1 MAKPKTHITDP
12 TKDAPEGAAW
22 TLCGLFV
29 LREQVDTADP
39 SCKKCLRAA
48 NKELKSRDKGPLTR
62 PGSPVIAPLNPGQ
75 LGR

>member
-1 MAKPKTHITDP
+1 MERYKAAVLRRGVRRPISMAKPKTHITDP

-29 LREQVDTADP
+29 PREQVDTADP

-48 NKELKSRDKGPLTR
+48 NKRTEVS
-62 PGSPVIAPLNPGQ
+62 
-75 LGR
+75 

>member
-29 LREQVDTADP
+29 PREQVDTGRSVVQEMP
-39 SCKKCLRAA
+39 
-48 NKELKSRDKGPLTR
+48 
-62 PGSPVIAPLNPGQ
+62 PGRQQKN
-75 LGR
+75 

>member
-39 SCKKCLRAA
+39 SCKKCLR
-48 NKELKSRDKGPLTR
+48 LRHSPRRMKGRPEPLR
-62 PGSPVIAPLNPGQ
+62 LAE
-75 LGR
+75 